1 MESVSPT
8 VSKQLH
14 YSLISKD
21 NAVNIWIAGARPRT
35 LPAAIAPVLIGTS
48 LIKSDGIAINW
59 VSAALALAV
68 GLLLQIAVNY
78 SNDYSDGIRGTDEV
92 RVGPIRLVA
101 SGLATAS
108 QVKRA
113 AILSYS
119 SAAICGLILA
129 IRTSPFLILV
139 GAIAIIAGWKY
150 TGGKNPYGYRGFG
163 EISVFIFFGLVATMG
178 SYFAQSQRLTWQS
191 LLLAIPMG
199 ALSCTILGLN
209 NLRDRPKDELVGK
222 KTLAVRLGDGRARL
236 TLITLLIIALTASRA
251 VVAITPWALLVLL
264 TLPLQFIL
272 IKGISQGTSG
282 SGLIPLLGKAGE
294 LQLLTSLL
302 ITLALLLT
310 KA

>member
-1 MESVSPT
+1 M
-8 VSKQLH
+8 
-14 YSLISKD
+14 
-21 NAVNIWIAGARPRT
+21 NIWIAGARPRT

-48 LIKSDGIAINW
+48 LINADNQSINW
-59 VSAALALAV
+59 ANALLALAV

-101 SGLATAS
+101 SGLATAD

-113 AILSYS
+113 AIISYS
-119 SAAICGLILA
+119 LAAICGLILA
-129 IRTSPFLILV
+129 VRTSPFLILV

-178 SYFAQSQRLTWQS
+178 SYFAQSEKLTWQS
-191 LLLAIPMG
+191 LLLAVPMG
-199 ALSCTILGLN
+199 SLSCTILGLN
-209 NLRDRPKDELVGK
+209 NLRDRPKDVIVGK
-222 KTLAVRLGDGRARL
+222 KTLAVRLGDKNAR
-236 TLITLLIIALTASRA
+236 IALISLLTIAAISSLG
-251 VVAITPWALLVLL
+251 VTSITPWAFLVLL
-264 TLPLQFIL
+264 TVPLQFIL
-272 IKGISQGTSG
+272 IKGISQGATG

-302 ITLALLLT
+302 ISLALLIT